1 MTQQRI
7 RMIILPDTS
16 KSKGNQ
22 TKKFGQLIEYI
33 IKNIFL
39 AKSCT
44 KYGGETSPRPFLK
57 IEHISR
63 SIAWIFIQFVF
74 ILCLSR
80 GQQKHIETK
89 VLPLVFSSYKAFL
102 KNTKRLRTSLLA
114 LLLHDFWREIFLTLY
129 PFSLRNVVVW
139 MPLFFEISCNTFIVI
154 VCVQL

>member
-1 MTQQRI
+1 MLRKSRQISEFMTQQRI

-39 AKSCT
+39 AKSCA

-63 SIAWIFIQFVF
+63 SIA
-74 ILCLSR
+74 
-80 GQQKHIETK
+80 
-89 VLPLVFSSYKAFL
+89 
-102 KNTKRLRTSLLA
+102 
-114 LLLHDFWREIFLTLY
+114 
-129 PFSLRNVVVW
+129 
-139 MPLFFEISCNTFIVI
+139 
-154 VCVQL
+154 